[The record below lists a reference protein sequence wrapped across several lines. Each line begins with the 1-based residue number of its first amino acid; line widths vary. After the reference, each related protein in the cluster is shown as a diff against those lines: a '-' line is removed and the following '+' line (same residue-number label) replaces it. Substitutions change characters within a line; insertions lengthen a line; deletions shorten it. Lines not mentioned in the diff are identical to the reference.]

1 MRRISG
7 LGLLVLGVC
16 LVGTGR
22 PMAETP
28 TRGEASQQAV
38 DDAWREGHWSELLQL
53 TRLRLKAGDGTPR
66 DLEGAVQSLNKLNR
80 IDEFDALIDRT
91 VARYADDA
99 AMLNAASY
107 VHGRVLKNAH
117 QVAGEWRRGRPRG
130 GGGWLSLHERDRVR
144 SLRLALAAYRVA
156 KTDEQAA
163 NVLYYLANALRREPT
178 SQTGWMLQKL
188 TELDGALPEPIEGR
202 ARRVAHSLAP
212 VDANGDPVLYAVPDS
227 WDAAKNDGER
237 LRWAWAERARRD
249 PMAQRETDLAYAE
262 FLHDQF
268 GVNTLLQSREP
279 LDDATLAQLS
289 ELSDTETLARLA
301 TGVRRFT
308 LPEGSR
314 FIELFRKHE
323 DWTTLASIYLNR
335 NQRPRAVEAFRAA
348 FAATESKSQRK
359 HLQNQ
364 IAQLVSPWVRFDPS
378 VTQPAGEGATL
389 RVSHRNAAEVD
400 FVARPINVKR
410 LLADVTALIEDPPKN
425 SPRAARE
432 VERLGWRLLQEGQ
445 EKYLGE
451 PVAEWTTEL
460 TMPAD
465 HRDGNNLVTTPLQN
479 AGAYFI
485 TATPTG
491 SDGDAGAQSHL
502 ALWLADTVLVR
513 KPTAEG
519 ALYQVLDARSGD
531 PVEGAMIDLFGFRQN
546 HYSSEGERLTRPKVE
561 TARLAETTSGAGLAA
576 FELAPEANEPGYDW
590 LATATTP
597 DGRHAHLGF
606 ASVWRQRV
614 DVDPPRGTRTFLVT
628 DRPVYRPG
636 DKVEFKAW
644 IGRPNY
650 AVAAAP
656 EGDAE
661 PAPSEF
667 AHQEFQIDIYDA
679 RGEKLGTQRLT
690 ADAYGGLVGS
700 FATLTDASLGSYRID
715 LVGFGGGSFRVE
727 EYRKPEFEVTVDA
740 PDEPTKLGEPFEA
753 TIEANY
759 YSGSPVR
766 GGAVKYKVIRT
777 KRTERWLPIE
787 PWDWL
792 YGRGYGW
799 LGQDATW
806 RSGWRQW
813 GCYAPIPSWWPQ
825 PSGPPEVVA
834 EGETELDAEG
844 RFRLTIDTA
853 QAAERQPDDDHQYEI
868 TAEVTDAGRRTQ
880 TGAGSVLAARRPVD
894 VTVWLDRGYYTV
906 GDTVRASVAVRR
918 PDGQP
923 LAGGGE
929 LRLLKITEPAAEPG
943 GDPTEVLVQSWDLA
957 SDSDGAAEMRI
968 KASEPGR
975 YRLAYRSDVAEE
987 AVEGALLFTI
997 LGPGFDGGDFR
1008 YGDLELIP
1016 DKPEYAPGDTVRL
1029 LVNTNRTGATVT
1041 LFVRPVSGV
1050 YATPEVFP
1058 IAGKNA
1064 VVEIPIAAG
1073 DMPNFY
1079 VEAHTVADGRLHS
1092 VTREIVVPPE
1102 SRVIQVEASPSASS
1116 YLPGEE
1122 GTLRV
1127 RLTDAA
1133 GEPVVGQATIAVYD
1147 RSVEAIAGGPAGGD
1161 IRARFWDWKRHHYP
1175 RVQHSLSRSDGPV
1188 VKDGDPS
1195 MRRLGMSE
1203 HQYPRRR
1210 LRASGRSTVGVSAP
1224 LVGGYATVSSDI
1236 EMRFAESDAM
1246 PMPAMAAAGAFG
1258 ESDEAVGEEPAV
1270 AIRENFAD
1278 TALWVGSVETDA
1290 DGFAEVKMPLP
1301 ESLTAWKVRAWAVG
1315 AGLRVGEGEAEVVTR
1330 KDLMVRLR
1338 APRFLVAGDEA
1349 TLAALVQNESSREL
1363 TVSVRLEADGE
1374 TLALPTEATQSVTIE
1389 AGGEAL
1395 VDWRV
1400 TAAAEGD
1407 AKLRVVA
1414 TSEGEATL
1422 SDGMQIELPVLVHG
1436 AEIVDSFSAVIAP
1449 GERLATFE
1457 LIVPE
1462 ERRPEATR
1470 LEVRY
1475 SPTLVGALLDTLPYL
1490 IEYPHG
1496 CTEQTLNRFL
1506 PAAIVRQ
1513 TIRDLGVELEDL
1525 KPDDEEPAGPPRR
1538 NSPVFDSDELD
1549 KIVNA
1554 GVRRLREMQLSDG
1567 GWGWFSGFGE
1577 RSSAHTTAVVV
1588 RGLGVAKRSGVAV
1601 PDDVLTRGLDWLIGY
1616 RNEQERR
1623 LQNVRPDGEVID
1635 EDLPVKRQA
1644 DNLDALVELT
1654 LIENDR
1660 MPSQNMLGFLYRD
1673 RLKLAPYSQA
1683 LLGMAIHTYME
1694 SMKGV
1699 VEGLDTPLMLETVLR
1714 NLKQFVETDDENQTA
1729 YLNLP
1734 SGYWWSWYG
1743 SEYEAHAYF
1752 LKLLAATEPEGDLA
1766 PKLVK
1771 HLLANRR
1778 HATRWNSTRDTA
1790 LVVEAMADYVRASG
1804 EAELEGEVEVWLD
1817 GKLRDTQAY
1826 DAANALRFDG
1836 RFVLQGEELSTGR
1849 HTLELR
1855 RKGEGR
1861 LYAGA
1866 SLANFSL
1873 EDDLRAAGLEV
1884 RVTRRVQKL
1893 VPIEATGDDVDSR
1906 GGVFNPKVER
1916 YRRVDVPNLGEV
1928 ASGDLLEVELTIASK
1943 NDYEYLLIEDPKPA
1957 GCEPVEVRSGY
1968 NGNALGAYVEY
1979 RDQQVLMYLRNL
1991 PRGERT
1997 VTYRLRAETPGRF
2010 AALPTQIGAMYAPEL
2025 RGNSDELKLN
2035 VVD

>member
-1 MRRISG
+1 MRRIYGIG
-7 LGLLVLGVC
+7 LIALGAVLL
-16 LVGTGR
+16 GTGK

-38 DDAWREGHWSELLQL
+38 ADALREGHWAEALQL
-53 TRLRLKAGDGTPR
+53 TRLRLEAGDGAPS
-66 DLEGAVQSLNKLNR
+66 DLTGAIQALGRLNR
-80 IDEFDALIDRT
+80 VEEFDALLERT
-91 VARYADDA
+91 VARYADNAPMLVA
-99 AMLNAASY
+99 AAQAYS
-107 VHGRVLKNAH
+107 RVPKWGYR
-117 QVAGEWRRGRPRG
+117 VAGELRRGSHRG
-130 GGGWLSLHERDRVR
+130 GGARLWLGDRDRIAA
-144 SLRLALAAYRVA
+144 LRWGVA
-156 KTDEQAA
+156 SYQAA
-163 NVLYYLANALRREPT
+163 ADDAEAAAACKQLASDLSREASGRT
-178 SQTGWMLQKL
+178 AWRLQRL
-188 TELDGALPEPIEGR
+188 TDLESGPPEPLEGHQ
-202 ARRVAHSLAP
+202 RRGSQSFAP
-212 VDANGDPVLYAVPDS
+212 VDADGVPIFYSLPTS
-227 WDAAKNDGER
+227 WESAESDGER
-237 LRWAWAERARRD
+237 LRWAWAERSRRR
-249 PMAQRETDLAYAE
+249 PQTRHENDLAHAH

-268 GVNTLLQSREP
+268 GVQTLQQGREP
-279 LDDATLAQLS
+279 LEDATLAQLA
-289 ELSDTETLARLA
+289 ELSDEETLARLA
-301 TGVRRFT
+301 TGVKRFS

-314 FIELFRKHE
+314 YVQLFREHE
-323 DWTTLASIYLNR
+323 AWTTLASIYRNR
-335 NQRPRAVEAFRAA
+335 DQRPRAVEALRSALA
-348 FAATESKSQRK
+348 EASSKSEQKR
-359 HLQNQ
+359 LQGQ
-364 IAQLVSPWVRFDPS
+364 IDQFVLPWVRFDPS
-378 VTQPAGEGATL
+378 VTQPASEGATL
-389 RVSHRNAAEVD
+389 RVTHRNAAEVR
-400 FVARPINVKR
+400 FVARPIDVKR
-410 LLADVTALIEDPPKN
+410 LLADVIALIEDPPKKT
-425 SPRAARE
+425 PREAME
-432 VERLGWRLLQEGQ
+432 IERLGWRLLQEGQ

-451 PVAEWTTEL
+451 PTAEWTTQL
-460 TMPAD
+460 TTPPN
-465 HRDGNNLVTTPLQN
+465 HRDGHDPITTPLQT
-479 AGAYFI
+479 AGAYFV

-491 SDGDAGAQSHL
+491 PDGAAGAQSNI
-502 ALWLADTVLVR
+502 AIWLADTVLVR
-513 KPTAEG
+513 KPTTEG

-531 PVEGAMIDLFGFRQN
+531 PVEGATIDLFGYRQT
-546 HYSSEGERLTRPKVE
+546 HHSPQGERFTRPKID
-561 TARLAETTSGAGLAA
+561 TARLAQKTSGAGLAA
-576 FELAPEANEPGYDW
+576 FDLAPEENEQGYSW

-597 DGRHAHLGF
+597 EGGHAHLGF
-606 ASVWRQRV
+606 ASVWRQHP
-614 DVDPPRGTRTFLVT
+614 DADPPRNPRTFVVT

-636 DKVEFKAW
+636 DRVDFKIW

-656 EGDAE
+656 EGDSE

-667 AHQEFQIDIYDA
+667 AHQEFKVDLYDA
-679 RGEKLGTQRLT
+679 RGEKVDSQRLT

-700 FATLTDASLGSYRID
+700 YATPTDASLGNYRID
-715 LVGFGGGSFRVE
+715 LVGFGGDSFRVE
-727 EYRKPEFEVTVDA
+727 EYRKPEFEVAVDA
-740 PDEPTKLGEPFEA
+740 PSEPIKLGEPFEA
-753 TIEANY
+753 TIHAAY

-766 GGAVKYKVIRT
+766 GGSLKYKVIRT
-777 KRTERWLPIE
+777 RRTERWLPIR

-806 RSGWRQW
+806 RSDWRQW
-813 GCYAPIPSWWPQ
+813 GCLGPTPPWWPA

-834 EGETELDAEG
+834 EGEAELDAAG
-844 RFRLTIDTA
+844 RFVLTVDTA
-853 QAAERQPDDDHQYEI
+853 QAAARQPDDDHQYAI

-880 TGAGSVLAARRPVD
+880 EGAGEVLAARRPVD
-894 VTVWLDRGYYTV
+894 VSIWLDRGYYTV
-906 GDTVRASVAVRR
+906 GDTVQANVSVRR
-918 PDGQP
+918 PDGEP

-943 GDPTEVLVQSWDLA
+943 GQPTETLVQAWDLA
-957 SDSDGAAEMRI
+957 SAADGAAEMRL

-975 YRLAYRSDVAEE
+975 YRLVYRSDAAEE
-987 AVEGALLFTI
+987 GVEGGLLFTI
-997 LGPGFDGGDFR
+997 LGPGFEGGDFR

-1016 DKPEYAPGDTVRL
+1016 DKPEYAPGETVRL
-1029 LVNTNRTGATVT
+1029 LVNTDRTNATVT
-1041 LFVRPVSGV
+1041 LFVRPVGGV
-1050 YATPEVFP
+1050 YGTPEVFP

-1064 VVEIPIAAG
+1064 VVEIPLTAN
-1073 DMPNFY
+1073 DLPNFF
-1079 VEAHTVADGRLHS
+1079 VEAHTVVNGRLHS
-1092 VTREIVVPPE
+1092 VTREVVVPPE

-1133 GEPVVGQATIAVYD
+1133 GAPIVGQATIAVYD
-1147 RSVEAIAGGPAGGD
+1147 RSVEAIAGGPSGGD

-1175 RVQHSLSRSDGPV
+1175 SVQHSLSRGEGPAV
-1188 VKDGDPS
+1188 RSGTPT
-1195 MRRLGMSE
+1195 MQPLG
-1203 HQYPRRR
+1203 
-1210 LRASGRSTVGVSAP
+1210 LRVGRIVRGRSRGFAWGERFESGDVAEGVMLGKS
-1224 LVGGYATVSSDI
+1224 V
-1236 EMRFAESDAM
+1236 RFAESDAM
-1246 PMPAMAAAGAFG
+1246 LMPSMAAGAAPGEPFG
-1258 ESDEAVGEEPAV
+1258 LGGSLDAAHGEDPAV

-1278 TALWVGSVETDA
+1278 TALWVGAVETDA

-1315 AGLRVGEGEAEVVTR
+1315 AGLRVGQGEAEVVTR

-1349 TLAALVQNESSREL
+1349 TLAALVQNESPREL
-1363 TVSVRLEADGE
+1363 TVSVRLEANGE
-1374 TLALPTEATQSVTIE
+1374 AVALPSDAVQSVTIE
-1389 AGGEAL
+1389 AGGEAR

-1407 AKLRVVA
+1407 ATLRAIA
-1414 TSEGEATL
+1414 TVEGDAAL

-1436 AEIVDSFSAVIAP
+1436 AEIVESFSAVIAP

-1457 LIVPE
+1457 LVVPE

-1475 SPTLVGALLDTLPYL
+1475 SPTLVGAMLDTLPYL
-1490 IEYPHG
+1490 IDYPHG

-1513 TIRDLGVELEDL
+1513 TIRDLGVDLEELA
-1525 KPDDEEPAGPPRR
+1525 PDEGEAGGPPRL
-1538 NSPVFDSDELD
+1538 NSPVFDGEELD
-1549 KIVNA
+1549 KIVA
-1554 GVRRLREMQLSDG
+1554 SGVRRLREMQLSDG

-1588 RGLGVAKRSGVAV
+1588 RGLGIAKRSGVAV
-1601 PDDVLTRGLDWLIGY
+1601 PDDVLTRGLDWLVGH
-1616 RNEQERR
+1616 RQEQLAR
-1623 LQNVRPDGEVID
+1623 LANADDRGDRID
-1635 EDLPVKRQA
+1635 ENRPWKRRA

-1654 LIENDR
+1654 LGENDR
-1660 MPSQNMLGFLYRD
+1660 SDQTMLNRLFQD
-1673 RLKLAPYSQA
+1673 RLSLAPYNLATLGLA
-1683 LLGMAIHTYME
+1683 LHLDAE
-1694 SMKGV
+1694 RGV
-1699 VEGLDTPLMLETVLR
+1699 APSAELRDRVLR
-1714 NLKQFVETDDENQTA
+1714 NLRQYVETDDENQTA

-1734 SGYWWSWYG
+1734 GGYWWSWYG

-1752 LKLLAATEPEGDLA
+1752 LKLLAATEPKGELA

-1790 LVVEAMADYVRASG
+1790 LVVEGMADYLRASG
-1804 EAELEGEVEVWLD
+1804 EADLEGQVEVWLD
-1817 GKLRDTQAY
+1817 GKLRDTQGY
-1826 DAANALRFDG
+1826 DAATALRFDG
-1836 RFVLQGEELSTGR
+1836 RFVLRGEELSAGR

-1855 RKGEGR
+1855 RQGAGR

-1893 VPIEATGDDVDSR
+1893 VPIEETDADVDSR

-1928 ASGDLLEVELTIASK
+1928 TSGDLLEVELTIASK

-1968 NGNALGAYVEY
+1968 NGNGLGAYVEY
-1979 RDQQVLMYLRNL
+1979 RDQRVLLYVRSL

-1997 VTYRLRAETPGRF
+1997 VRYRLRAETPGRF
-2010 AALPTQIGAMYAPEL
+2010 SALPTQVGAMYAPEL
-2025 RGNSDELKLN
+2025 RGNSDELKLK